1 MGNQCWGRR
10 ELRGAC
16 SDLRDSSSGH
26 CQGQDERETVGHWPG
41 QLQKDP
47 HGETRA
53 SGCSLPSRLCDS
65 RSTVLP
71 QEGGS
76 ACNGWMLGLS
86 ITRYTVCDRGLLE
99 PNFGW
104 NNMGDKHRVCVQWSA
119 DVCNCLRWPA
129 HLPVARKIFTRT
141 DGLMVLLWR
150 FYDSSLSPSF
160 CRGLALWSRTLS
172 WKYTQLYLGAFF
184 FWRTDYLLFLT
195 FQYLMNS
202 LAIYLVFLLGASYR
216 ELLIEHRPTVFNRR
230 EQASPGWPLPA
241 YLTQRLLLHSAMRFT
256 RFRDT
261 TFSFSFTGKHAE
273 KAEDVWGVS

>member
-1 MGNQCWGRR
+1 MN
-10 ELRGAC
+10 
-16 SDLRDSSSGH
+16 
-26 CQGQDERETVGHWPG
+26 GQPVLGKEG
-41 QLQKDP
+41 
-47 HGETRA
+47 A
-53 SGCSLPSRLCDS
+53 SGSLLWFTGLLERPLSRPRRTWNCGALTGTATEGSSWWDPCEWVQPAVQAVRLALDS
-65 RSTVLP
+65 ATAG
-71 QEGGS
+71 GGS

-184 FWRTDYLLFLT
+184 F
-195 FQYLMNS
+195 
-202 LAIYLVFLLGASYR
+202 G
-216 ELLIEHRPTVFNRR
+216 ELIICFFWHFSTWWIL
-230 EQASPGWPLPA
+230 WP
-241 YLTQRLLLHSAMRFT
+241 YTWC
-256 RFRDT
+256 
-261 TFSFSFTGKHAE
+261 SF
-273 KAEDVWGVS
+273 

>member
-184 FWRTDYLLFLT
+184 F
-195 FQYLMNS
+195 
-202 LAIYLVFLLGASYR
+202 G
-216 ELLIEHRPTVFNRR
+216 ELIICFFWHFSTWWIL
-230 EQASPGWPLPA
+230 WP
-241 YLTQRLLLHSAMRFT
+241 YTWC
-256 RFRDT
+256 
-261 TFSFSFTGKHAE
+261 SF
-273 KAEDVWGVS
+273 

>member
-1 MGNQCWGRR
+1 MGNQRWGRR

-53 SGCSLPSRLCDS
+53 SGCSPPSRLCDS
-65 RSTVLP
+65 RSTVLLRKD
-71 QEGGS
+71 GS
-76 ACNGWMLGLS
+76 TCNDWMLDLS
-86 ITRYTVCDRGLLE
+86 TTRYTVCDRDLLE
-99 PNFGW
+99 QNFGW

-119 DVCNCLRWPA
+119 DVCSCLRWPA
-129 HLPVARKIFTRT
+129 HLPVARKIFTWT

-172 WKYTQLYLGAFF
+172 WKYTQFYLGAFF
-184 FWRTDYLLFLT
+184 FFLQNWLFAFFWHFSTWWIL
-195 FQYLMNS
+195 
-202 LAIYLVFLLGASYR
+202 
-216 ELLIEHRPTVFNRR
+216 
-230 EQASPGWPLPA
+230 WP
-241 YLTQRLLLHSAMRFT
+241 YTWC
-256 RFRDT
+256 
-261 TFSFSFTGKHAE
+261 SF
-273 KAEDVWGVS
+273 